1 MTIAYGS
8 NRVVSFSADTCTT
21 KFWDTVENQRVL
33 SQSNSV
39 QTMHLGIQ
47 GFILPSALT
56 RKVNRVFVLF
66 CKFEL
71 LNRIRMHFFL
81 LNQESSPVFY
91 AKFLSAAKYFGLTP
105 HCVEFC
111 DADMSL
117 QSARVLKSSFLL
129 RCTRKTNILIWYV
142 FSSSTESFFVVIA
155 CAIHNCRI
163 SIKNMS
169 LHAGHV
175 WINSTFAVL

>member
-1 MTIAYGS
+1 LHTVLTES
-8 NRVVSFSADTCTT
+8 SAFLRTHVLQSSEIQWRINAFCH
-21 KFWDTVENQRVL
+21 NQIPFRLCIWEFRVL
-33 SQSNSV
+33 YYHQ
-39 QTMHLGIQ
+39 LLRGR
-47 GFILPSALT
+47 L
-56 RKVNRVFVLF
+56 NRVFVLF

-129 RCTRKTNILIWYV
+129 RCTRKTNILI
-142 FSSSTESFFVVIA
+142 
-155 CAIHNCRI
+155 
-163 SIKNMS
+163 
-169 LHAGHV
+169 
-175 WINSTFAVL
+175 